1 MIVLD
6 ASVILKWLLP
16 EEGRDIALS
25 FLDKHIN
32 DQEQVAIPELLYY
45 EVGNILA
52 VKTELSEEAIIEVM
66 RYLFDLELSAFTL
79 GQQEYLEAMSL
90 SRLYEVSVYDASYVV
105 LARSLG
111 ASFITA
117 DERLAR
123 KMKDMSF
130 VQTLNSYQE
139 G

>member
-1 MIVLD
+1 MVVLD

-16 EEGRDIALS
+16 EDGRDIALS
-25 FLDKHIN
+25 FLGKHIN
-32 DQEQVAIPELLYY
+32 GQEQVAVPELFYY
-45 EVGNILA
+45 EIGNVLA
-52 VKTELSEEAIIEVM
+52 VKTKLPEEAIIEVM
-66 RYLFDLELSAFTL
+66 RYLFSLELSAFTL
-79 GQQEYLEAMSL
+79 GQQEYLEAMRL
-90 SRLYEVSVYDASYVV
+90 SRLYEVSVYDASYVA

-123 KMKDMSF
+123 KMKDTSF
-130 VQTLNSYQE
+130 IQTLNSYQE